1 MFTGIHHVAVAVR
14 NLDAALVFYRDML
27 GLPVGRQAVVADQG
41 VKAALLPV
49 GEDEIELLEP
59 INPAG
64 GVARFLEKK
73 GEGIH
78 HLCVETTDIAA
89 ALRQA
94 KAANLP
100 LIDQVPRQGLAG
112 TIGFLH
118 PGATQG
124 VLVELAQPAE
134 GGQAHPP
141 AATGIQ
147 ATRVATYYVG
157 VKDLLAAGETFTR
170 NFGAKT
176 QGPERDPQLQVERI
190 VAQIGSSR
198 VTILRAEDLVASSPE
213 ASRLVGGR
221 AEGLFGICLAVADF
235 HGAVNHLGGKGIP
248 LEVRGKETNTP
259 LARVVSDE
267 THGVSL
273 FLCAVK

>member
-14 NLDAALVFYRDML
+14 NLDAALVFYRDIL

-59 INPAG
+59 TNPAG

-134 GGQAHPP
+134 GGHTHPP
-141 AATGIQ
+141 IAAGIQ

-170 NFGAKT
+170 NFDAKT

-190 VAQIGSSR
+190 VARIGSSR
-198 VTILRAEDLVASSPE
+198 VTILRAEDLAASPE

-235 HGAVNHLGGKGIP
+235 QGAVNHLAGKGIP
-248 LEVRGKETNTP
+248 VEVRGKETGAP

-273 FLCAVK
+273 FLCAVA

>member
-1 MFTGIHHVAVAVR
+1 MFIGIHHVAVAVR
-14 NLDAALVFYRDML
+14 NLDAALVFYRDIL

-41 VKAALLPV
+41 VKAALLSV

-59 INPAG
+59 TNPAG

-89 ALRQA
+89 ALGQA

-134 GGQAHPP
+134 GGHAHPP
-141 AATGIQ
+141 TATGIQ

-176 QGPERDPQLQVERI
+176 QGPERDPQLQVEKISRPDRLQPGDDSQGGGSRRFPGGVTPCWRSSRRI
-190 VAQIGSSR
+190 VRDLSCGCRLPRSGGI
-198 VTILRAEDLVASSPE
+198 ILVARG
-213 ASRLVGGR
+213 SRWKFAG
-221 AEGLFGICLAVADF
+221 
-235 HGAVNHLGGKGIP
+235 
-248 LEVRGKETNTP
+248 
-259 LARVVSDE
+259 
-267 THGVSL
+267 
-273 FLCAVK
+273 

>member
-14 NLDAALVFYRDML
+14 DLDSALVFYRDIL
-27 GLPVGRQAVVADQG
+27 GLPVSRQAVVADQG

-59 INPAG
+59 TNPSG

-89 ALRQA
+89 ALAQA

-100 LIDQVPRQGLAG
+100 LIDQAPRQGLAG

-134 GGQAHPP
+134 GGHAHPP
-141 AATGIQ
+141 TEAGIQ

-157 VKDLLAAGETFTR
+157 VKDLLAAGETFAR

-176 QGPERDPQLQVERI
+176 QGPERDPQLQADRI
-190 VAQIGSSR
+190 VALIGSSR
-198 VTILRAEDLVASSPE
+198 VTILRAEDLAASLE
-213 ASRLVGGR
+213 VSRFVGGR
-221 AEGLFGICLAVADF
+221 TEGLFGICLAVADF
-235 HGAVNHLGGKGIP
+235 DRAVDYLGGKGIP
-248 LEVRGKETNTP
+248 VEIRGKETSTP

-267 THGVSL
+267 THGFSL
-273 FLCAVK
+273 FLCSSK

>member
-14 NLDAALVFYRDML
+14 NLDAALVFYRDIL

-59 INPAG
+59 TNPSG
-64 GVARFLEKK
+64 SVARFLEKK

-89 ALRQA
+89 ALAQA

-134 GGQAHPP
+134 GSHAHPP
-141 AATGIQ
+141 TETGIR

-157 VKDLLAAGETFTR
+157 VKNLLAAGETFAR

-190 VAQIGSSR
+190 VAQIGSSQ
-198 VTILRAEDLVASSPE
+198 VTILKTEDLVASPDV
-213 ASRLVGGR
+213 SRLVGGR

-248 LEVRGKETNTP
+248 LEVRGKETSTS

-273 FLCAVK
+273 FLCASK

>member
-14 NLDAALVFYRDML
+14 NLDAALVFYRDIL
-27 GLPVGRQAVVADQG
+27 GLPVGRQAMVADQG

-59 INPAG
+59 TNPSG

-89 ALRQA
+89 ALAQA

-100 LIDQVPRQGLAG
+100 LIDQVLRQGLAG

-134 GGQAHPP
+134 GGHAHPP
-141 AATGIQ
+141 TETGIQ
-147 ATRVATYYVG
+147 AMRVATYYLG
-157 VKDLLAAGETFTR
+157 VKDLLAAGETFAR

-198 VTILRAEDLVASSPE
+198 VTILREEDLAASPDV
-213 ASRLVGGR
+213 SRLVGGR
-221 AEGLFGICLAVADF
+221 AKGLFGICLAVADF

-248 LEVRGKETNTP
+248 VEVCGKETSTP

-273 FLCAVK
+273 FLCASK

>member
-1 MFTGIHHVAVAVR
+1 VFTGIHHVAVAVR
-14 NLDAALVFYRDML
+14 NLDAALVFYRDIL

-41 VKAALLPV
+41 VKAALLPI

-59 INPAG
+59 TNPAG

-89 ALRQA
+89 ALAQA
-94 KAANLP
+94 KAVNLP
-100 LIDQVPRQGLAG
+100 LIDQAPRQGLAG

-134 GGQAHPP
+134 AGHPHPP
-141 AATGIQ
+141 TATGIQ
-147 ATRVATYYVG
+147 ATRVATYFVG
-157 VKDLLAAGETFTR
+157 VKDLPAAGEAFAR

-176 QGPERDPQLQVERI
+176 QGPERDPQMRAERI
-190 VAQIGSSR
+190 VAQIGSGR
-198 VTILRAEDLVASSPE
+198 VTILKAEDLAASPDV
-213 ASRLVGGR
+213 SRFIGGR
-221 AEGLFGICLAVADF
+221 TEGLFGICLAVADF
-235 HGAVNHLGGKGIP
+235 DRAVNYLGGKGISV
-248 LEVRGKETNTP
+248 EVRGKDTSAP

-273 FLCAVK
+273 FLCASK

>member
-1 MFTGIHHVAVAVR
+1 VFTGIHHVAVAVR
-14 NLDAALVFYRDML
+14 NLDSALVFYRDIL

-59 INPAG
+59 TNPAG
-64 GVARFLEKK
+64 GIARFLEKK

-89 ALRQA
+89 ALAQA

-100 LIDQVPRQGLAG
+100 LIDQAPRQGLAG

-134 GGQAHPP
+134 AGHAHPP
-141 AATGIQ
+141 AETGIQ
-147 ATRVATYYVG
+147 ATRIATYYLG
-157 VKDLLAAGETFTR
+157 VKDLLATGEAFAR

-176 QGPERDPQLQVERI
+176 EGPEQDPQLRAERI

-198 VTILRAEDLVASSPE
+198 VTILKSEDLAGSTDV
-213 ASRLVGGR
+213 SRFVGGR
-221 AEGLFGICLAVADF
+221 VEGLFGICLAVADF
-235 HGAVNHLGGKGIP
+235 DGAVNHLGGKGIP
-248 LEVRGKETNTP
+248 VEVRGKETDAS
-259 LARVVSDE
+259 LARVVSEE

-273 FLCAVK
+273 FLCDLR

>member
-14 NLDAALVFYRDML
+14 DLDSALVFYRDIL
-27 GLPVGRQAVVADQG
+27 GLPVSRQAVVADQG

-59 INPAG
+59 TNPSG
-64 GVARFLEKK
+64 SVARFLEKK

-89 ALRQA
+89 ALAQA
-94 KAANLP
+94 NAANLP

-134 GGQAHPP
+134 GGHAHPP
-141 AATGIQ
+141 TEAGIQ

-157 VKDLLAAGETFTR
+157 VKDLLGAGEAFAR

-176 QGPERDPQLQVERI
+176 QGPEQDPQLQVERI

-198 VTILRAEDLVASSPE
+198 VTILRAEDLAASPDVSHF
-213 ASRLVGGR
+213 VGGR
-221 AEGLFGICLAVADF
+221 TEGLFGICLAVADF

-248 LEVRGKETNTP
+248 VEVRGKETGTP

-273 FLCAVK
+273 FLCSSK

>member
-14 NLDAALVFYRDML
+14 NLDAALVFYRDIL

-59 INPAG
+59 TDPAG

-78 HLCVETTDIAA
+78 HLCVETTDIAT
-89 ALRQA
+89 ALAQA

-124 VLVELAQPAE
+124 VLVELAQSAE
-134 GGQAHPP
+134 EGHVHPP
-141 AATGIQ
+141 VGAGIRATG
-147 ATRVATYYVG
+147 VASFYVG
-157 VKDLLAAGETFTR
+157 AKDLIATAKAFTS
-170 NFGAKT
+170 NFDART
-176 QGPERDPQLQVERI
+176 QGPERDPHFLAEKI
-190 VAQIGSSR
+190 VAQIGTGR
-198 VTILRAEDLVASSPE
+198 VTILKAEDLAASPE
-213 ASRLVGGR
+213 VSRFVGGR

-235 HGAVNHLGGKGIP
+235 DRAVDYLGGKGIP
-248 LEVRGKETNTP
+248 VEVRGKEAGTP

-267 THGVSL
+267 THGVGL
-273 FLCAVK
+273 FLCVSK

>member
-14 NLDAALVFYRDML
+14 NLDAALVFYRDIL

-59 INPAG
+59 TNPSG

-198 VTILRAEDLVASSPE
+198 VTILRAEDLAASADVA
-213 ASRLVGGR
+213 RFVGGR

-235 HGAVNHLGGKGIP
+235 HGAVNHLGGKGISV
-248 LEVRGKETNTP
+248 EFRGKETGTP
-259 LARVVSDE
+259 LAKVVSDE
-267 THGVSL
+267 TRGVNL
-273 FLCAVK
+273 FLCASK